1 MKWMRCVS
9 RLRSTNNHMKV
20 KQFIKEL
27 QKLEPEAM
35 VLVATVD
42 DNGDTEMVEAQIIID
57 LRSGDAEVSPATQH

>member
-1 MKWMRCVS
+1 
-9 RLRSTNNHMKV
+9 MKV